1 MMDLKHEMTIKRR
14 HQQLREKEND
24 EKMMQNLAKF
34 TDQELIKSIE
44 RLNNAEGKNSF
55 PRVSKSQLANYP

>member
-1 MMDLKHEMTIKRR
+1 MGDLKHEMTIKRR

-24 EKMMQNLAKF
+24 EKMMNNLAKY

-55 PRVSKSQLANYP
+55 INY

>member
-1 MMDLKHEMTIKRR
+1 
-14 HQQLREKEND
+14 
-24 EKMMQNLAKF
+24 LAKF

-55 PRVSKSQLANYP
+55 INYWLFFRYFDIWNYLIYK